1 MSTPA
6 NSMKVAI
13 TGARGFLG
21 WHTACRLLATRGID
35 PVQLGREEFA
45 DAALLAERLAGVDT
59 IIHIAGVNRAESDD
73 AVEQGNIALAE
84 ALASALGD
92 RPVHVVYANSV
103 QAEVDNA
110 YGRGKAR
117 AGEILGALPGTLTS
131 VLLPNLFGEHG
142 RPAYNSFVATFAH
155 EVAIGRQPSVSGDRQ
170 MPLLHA
176 QDAAE
181 VLIAAAE
188 DRADAVLRPAGEAHG
203 ISEVLDLLNE
213 FHGLYA
219 ATGELPDLTT
229 KFRVDLFNTYRAA
242 LWPQGYPIVRPVHGD
257 NRGDLIEIF
266 RSNGGTG
273 QGYVSS
279 TRPGQVRGEH
289 YHLRKIERF
298 IVFRGEAEVKLRRL
312 FSDDVITFTVRGSE
326 PAILDMPT
334 MWVHNIRNVGDED
347 VITAFWAD
355 QLLDPVNPDQYPMKV
370 EEEA

>member
-1 MSTPA
+1 MTI
-6 NSMKVAI
+6 AI

-21 WHTACRLLATRGID
+21 WHTACRLLATRTEKA
-35 PVQLGREEFA
+35 VLLGREEFA
-45 DAALLAERLAGVDT
+45 APALLAEKLGGVNT
-59 IIHIAGVNRAESDD
+59 VVHIAGVNRAESDG
-73 AVEQGNIALAE
+73 AVEQGNVHLAE
-84 ALASALGD
+84 TLAKALGD
-92 RPVHVVYANSV
+92 RPVHVVFANSV
-103 QAEVDNA
+103 QADLNNA

-117 AGEILGALPGTLTS
+117 AAKVLRDRPGTVAE

-155 EVAIGRQPSVSGDRQ
+155 EVAHGRQPTVNGDRRI
-170 MPLLHA
+170 PLLHA

-181 VLIAAAE
+181 ELIAAAE
-188 DRADAVLRPAGEAHG
+188 DRQDAEIRPDAEPHG
-203 ISEVLDLLNE
+203 ISEVLELLNE
-213 FHGLYA
+213 FHTTYA
-219 ATGELPDLTT
+219 ATGELPDLSA

-242 LWPQGYPIVRPVHGD
+242 LWPHGYPIQRPIHGD
-257 NRGDLIEIF
+257 SRGDLIEVF

-289 YHLRKIERF
+289 YHLTKIERF
-298 IVFRGEAEVKLRRL
+298 IVFSGEAEIGLRKL
-312 FSDDVITFTVRGSE
+312 FTDEVLRFRVSGSE

-334 MWVHNIRNVGDED
+334 MWVHNIRNVGTED

-370 EEEA
+370 EEA